1 MSRLLKKRFKIINSK
16 NGNIYKIKYFS
27 KINNEIYINNIL
39 PKKKKGWIF
48 HLKNTCNLFLIY
60 GKARILLVDKKTNKI
75 KKIKLNVNKYYN
87 NVVVPP
93 KKWFALENLS
103 NNSEAIFLNILS
115 GKHSSKES
123 LKKDVYLYKKFV
135 A

>member
-1 MSRLLKKRFKIINSK
+1 M
-16 NGNIYKIKYFS
+16 
-27 KINNEIYINNIL
+27 
-39 PKKKKGWIF
+39 
-48 HLKNTCNLFLIY
+48 
-60 GKARILLVDKKTNKI
+60 LVNKKTNKI
-75 KKIKLNVNKYYN
+75 KKIKLNVDKYCN

-123 LKKDVYLYKKFV
+123 LKKDINLYEKFL